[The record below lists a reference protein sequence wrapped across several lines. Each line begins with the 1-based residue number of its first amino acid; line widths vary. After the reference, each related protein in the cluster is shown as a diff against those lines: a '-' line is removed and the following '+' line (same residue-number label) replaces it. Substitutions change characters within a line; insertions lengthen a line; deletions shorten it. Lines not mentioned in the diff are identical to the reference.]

1 MHDLVLHAAKAA
13 FRLRI
18 SDRRTSKGCMACL
31 DSLPPNRKNEP
42 LCCTLQNAYLYR
54 LLDAKV
60 GMVLAAGLIA
70 RLVDRPGR
78 DDGVRRPLSGGD
90 VIQCHTRHAVECQY
104 RRCSHGTSSSD
115 YTSTLQSAMQLQ
127 CQSDSSSRAMHH
139 VVHRI
144 VVVSAAV

>member
-90 VIQCHTRHAVECQY
+90 VIQCHTRHAVESSTADAAMEPPHLTTQALFSP
-104 RRCSHGTSSSD
+104 RCSCSANQTHLQEQCITSF
-115 YTSTLQSAMQLQ
+115 TGL
-127 CQSDSSSRAMHH
+127 
-139 VVHRI
+139 
-144 VVVSAAV
+144 